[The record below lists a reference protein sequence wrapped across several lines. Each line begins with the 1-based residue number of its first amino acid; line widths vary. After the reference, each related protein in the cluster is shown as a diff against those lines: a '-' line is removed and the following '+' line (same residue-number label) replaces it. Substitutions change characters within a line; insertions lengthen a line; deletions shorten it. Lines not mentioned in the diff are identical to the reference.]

1 MSEDSRLY
9 QKNPKTK
16 RYNVVSLPRSGA
28 FGTKKVLDKGYF
40 GGPEIC
46 GCGGGVGCERVTNP
60 ILPNVCDIIVYPCIA
75 PDFICVD
82 WSGTEE
88 VRGAYQLSGWST
100 DGYPVYVQYTG
111 TQDHFLRHSIE
122 EIAGEPSEGWYIN
135 KNETLFYF
143 SSSNYP
149 IPTGDLSGP
158 LVFQPVDG
166 LPPAPVLE
174 NGACLGY
181 KYYDVAVV
189 GCESCLPRYY
199 EVEVSTCFDC
209 QHNYYEVEVD
219 TCFDCRHNFY
229 EVEASTCFDCS
240 HNFYAVDTSTCGNCL

>member
-46 GCGGGVGCERVTNP
+46 ACGAGVGCSMVTNP
-60 ILPNVCDIIVYPCIA
+60 MLPDVCDIIVYRCLT
-75 PDFICVD
+75 PDFVCVD
-82 WSGTEE
+82 WSGSTE
-88 VRGAYQLSGWST
+88 VRGAYQLSAWSE

-111 TQDHFLRHSIE
+111 TADHFLVHGIE
-122 EIAGEPSEGWYIN
+122 QIQGVSSEGWYVRS
-135 KNETLFYF
+135 EDTLFYF

-149 IPTGDLSGP
+149 IPLGDLSGP
-158 LVFQPVDG
+158 LVFQTVSG
-166 LPPAPVLE
+166 LNPPPVLE
-174 NGACLGY
+174 AGACLAY
-181 KYYDVAVV
+181 NYYDVDVV
-189 GCESCLPRYY
+189 PCETCMPRFYEVEVFTCFDCRQNFY

-209 QHNYYEVEVD
+209 G
-219 TCFDCRHNFY
+219 
-229 EVEASTCFDCS
+229 
-240 HNFYAVDTSTCGNCL
+240 HNFYAVDISTCGNCL